1 MLRLIDCNDIE
12 KVVSYSLKVKLK
24 KYFCHVKVAKYAT

>member
-24 KYFCHVKVAKYAT
+24 KYFCFKVAKYAT